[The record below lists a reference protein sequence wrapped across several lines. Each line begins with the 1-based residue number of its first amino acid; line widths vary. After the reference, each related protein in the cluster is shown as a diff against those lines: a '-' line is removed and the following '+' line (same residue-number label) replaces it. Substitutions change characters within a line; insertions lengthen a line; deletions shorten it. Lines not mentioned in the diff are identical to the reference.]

1 MSNPKDA
8 FATIDPSALDTVVG
22 GRRAASSSRADVQD
36 QIIDKLNSLE
46 NAIRDL
52 GRNQQQTDPM
62 SQMMPFLLLSMM
74 NQQGPAAA
82 PAAPQPVVVQGGGGK
97 KGW

>member
-8 FATIDPSALDTVVG
+8 FATIDPAALESVVG
-22 GRRAASSSRADVQD
+22 GRRAASSSGATQERIMD
-36 QIIDKLNSLE
+36 QLNSLE

-52 GRNQQQTDPM
+52 GRNQNTGPDPM
-62 SQMMPFLLLSMM
+62 SQLLPLLMLSMM
-74 NQQGPAAA
+74 NRPQPAAAA
-82 PAAPQPVVVQGGGGK
+82 PAPAVVCQGGGGGK